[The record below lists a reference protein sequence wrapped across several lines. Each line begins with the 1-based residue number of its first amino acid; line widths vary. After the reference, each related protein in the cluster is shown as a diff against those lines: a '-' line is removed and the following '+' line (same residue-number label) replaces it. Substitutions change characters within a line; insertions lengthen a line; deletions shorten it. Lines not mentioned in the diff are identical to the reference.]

1 MNIPTAEE
9 LFEKYHWTGSFE
21 EGGVVNV
28 VDREDFEK
36 ALLDFARLH
45 VTAALEA
52 ASQNLEIKLM
62 DSSTI
67 HVIDS
72 SIFNYPLTNIK

>member
-21 EGGVVNV
+21 EGGFVNV

-45 VTAALEA
+45 VAEALHET
-52 ASQNLEIKLM
+52 LESISFLHYNATYKDIKE
-62 DSSTI
+62 
-67 HVIDS
+67 
-72 SIFNYPLTNIK
+72 IFLNAYPLTNIK

>member
-21 EGGVVNV
+21 EGGFVNV